1 MGIFPWKANGPP
13 CQCLLPLHLRKGS
26 SVLCL
31 WAAWDYQE
39 DTTLK
44 IVTPLWMVG
53 GINPVSHKEGWRT
66 HTDAAWGFQSVCL
79 AQRGPC
85 FCLPM
90 IGLVA
95 IFCWGRC
102 CVGTV
107 FPPSWWGI
115 QTYLPLTNG
124 EPFVLCGFNLSLICI
139 SIKIYSAILE
149 SRRRLNCVA
158 QSFNLTYFTRSKLQ
172 GECVQRSFRAAST
185 CLFSVAL
192 FFPLPR
198 SHWKQESTSLS
209 QRCSQY
215 PKENKRYSTWY
226 IKWREEKNILRKY
239 QTTYF
244 MIFKCHF
251 CPNIDFFME
260 DEL

>member
-53 GINPVSHKEGWRT
+53 GINPVSHKEAWRS
-66 HTDAAWGFQSVCL
+66 HTDAAWGFESVCL

-85 FCLPM
+85 FCRPM
-90 IGLVA
+90 TGLMAV
-95 IFCWGRC
+95 FCWGWC

-107 FPPSWWGI
+107 FPPSSWGM

-139 SIKIYSAILE
+139 AIKIYNAILE
-149 SRRRLNCVA
+149 SRRKLNCVA
-158 QSFNLTYFTRSKLQ
+158 RSFNLTCFTRSKLQ
-172 GECVQRSFRAAST
+172 GVCAEVLPSCLHLSFLSGSVFSLT
-185 CLFSVAL
+185 QKPLETGEHFSVTKVL
-192 FFPLPR
+192 TVPKR
-198 SHWKQESTSLS
+198 KQTI
-209 QRCSQY
+209 QY
-215 PKENKRYSTWY
+215 MVYKMKGGKEH
-226 IKWREEKNILRKY
+226 LR
-239 QTTYF
+239 
-244 MIFKCHF
+244 
-251 CPNIDFFME
+251 
-260 DEL
+260 